1 MQGFT
6 KEEIQMTNNNVKNVQ
21 LYELKERK
29 INTRGNQNLS
39 TQLTKTILS
48 NNAYLLMRLLH
59 CSIYLENNMVAYQ
72 KLQNLV
78 ILFTQDLTFRNLP

>member
-1 MQGFT
+1 
-6 KEEIQMTNNNVKNVQ
+6 MTNNNVKNVQ
-21 LYELKERK
+21 LYELKEKK

-59 CSIYLENNMVAYQ
+59 CSIYLKNNTKKFGNSFHPAFNFQ
-72 KLQNLV
+72 E
-78 ILFTQDLTFRNLP
+78 FTLGK